1 MSLSKWKSRLTRK
14 MRPPASFEVI
24 NATINRELLE
34 SVSASGVLLDA
45 GCGRG
50 KNIRSLEGS
59 SLRFRTI
66 VGIDIYLPDVR
77 TSRSQVS
84 DTVHLVNGNALSLPF
99 ANGVFDCVLSNQ
111 VIEHIRAYVDYLD
124 ELKRVLRAGGYLVV
138 STPNFHC
145 PRNTFLEMIGK
156 EPMLRWPNLENLPPE
171 QFRGHTQEFTEKELI
186 DLVCGRGF
194 QLVRNRPLQPRATF
208 RGNLLYN
215 AYSIGE
221 HLFAAVSR
229 PFVAPGYSKNNNML
243 FQRRDRS

>member
-1 MSLSKWKSRLTRK
+1 

-34 SVSASGVLLDA
+34 SVSASGILLDA

-66 VGIDIYLPDVR
+66 VGIDIHFPDVQ
-77 TSRSQVS
+77 SSKNQVS
-84 DTVHLVNGNALSLPF
+84 DTVRLLNGNALSFPF
-99 ANGVFDCVLSNQ
+99 ANETFDCVLSNQ
-111 VIEHIRAYVDYLD
+111 VIEHIPAYVEYLD
-124 ELKRVLRAGGYLVV
+124 ELRRVLRSGGYLVV

-145 PRNTFLEMIGK
+145 PRNTFLKMIRK
-156 EPMLRWPNLENLPPE
+156 EPMLRWPNLQNLPPE

-186 DLVCGRGF
+186 DLVCSRQF
-194 QLVRNRPLQPRATF
+194 RLVRNRPLQPQATF

-215 AYSIGE
+215 AYSVGE
-221 HLFAAVSR
+221 HLFAAASR
-229 PFVAPGYSKNNNML
+229 PFVARGYSKNNNML
-243 FQRRDRS
+243 FQRDDG